1 MTRILTMSDGTFRV
15 PDPYNEPIQGYA
27 PGSPERASLEARI
40 RAMASERADAP
51 CFIGGE
57 EVRTGDT
64 FVVRAPHRH
73 ELALAD
79 VHAAGRGEVQRAI
92 DTAVATQHEWAA
104 MPFEDR
110 AAIFL
115 RAADLLAGEWRD
127 TINAATILGQSKSV
141 YQSEIDAACE
151 FIDFLRFN
159 VHYAERLYAEQ
170 PRSVPGEWNRTDHRP
185 LEGFVLA
192 ITPFNFTAIAGNLP
206 TAPAILGN
214 TVVWKPSEKQ
224 ALAAHHT
231 MELFRAAGLPDGVI
245 NLVHGDG
252 ALAAEVAM
260 ASPDLAALHFTGSA
274 TVLSSLW
281 RRVGEQID
289 TYRSFPRIVGESGGK
304 DFVVAHPSAA
314 LDRLVVALGRGA
326 FEYQGQKCS
335 AASRAYLPRS
345 LWPQVRDGI
354 ADLAGQLTMGD
365 VGDDLSTFMGAVIA
379 EGAFRRHVDAI
390 ERARSEGAEV
400 LVGGD
405 ADDTDGW
412 FVPPTVLVHDD
423 PRAHAMTEELF
434 GPILSVHVY
443 DDAEW
448 EKVLPEVDRATAY
461 ALTGSVFAE
470 DRSVIAEAT
479 AALRNT
485 AGNFYVNDKPT
496 GSIVSRQPFG
506 GARRSGTNDK
516 AGSILNLL
524 RWVSPRVIKETSAAP
539 TDWRYPHQG

>member
-1 MTRILTMSDGTFRV
+1 MSDGIFRV
-15 PDPYNEPIQGYA
+15 PEPYNEPIRGYA
-27 PGSPERASLEARI
+27 PGSPERASLASRLA
-40 RAMASERADAP
+40 AMSGERVDAP
-51 CFIGGE
+51 CVIAGE

-64 FVVRAPHRH
+64 FVVKAPHRH
-73 ELALAD
+73 DLELAD
-79 VHAAGRGEVQRAI
+79 VHAAGRDEVQRAV
-92 DTAVATQHEWAA
+92 DSAVATQHEWAA
-104 MPFEDR
+104 MAFEDR

-151 FIDFLRFN
+151 LIDFLRFN
-159 VHYAERLYAEQ
+159 VHFAEQLYREQ

-185 LEGFVLA
+185 LEGFILA

-206 TAPAILGN
+206 TAPAMLGN

-252 ALAAEVAM
+252 ALAADVATT
-260 ASPDLAALHFTGSA
+260 SPDLAGLHFTGSA
-274 TVLSSLW
+274 PVLHSLW
-281 RRVGEQID
+281 RTVGERID

-304 DFVVAHPSAA
+304 DFVLAHPSAA
-314 LDRLVVALGRGA
+314 VDRIVVALGRGA

-345 LWPQVRDGI
+345 LWPRIRDGL
-354 ADLAGQLTMGD
+354 ADLAGEITMGD
-365 VGDDLSTFMGAVIA
+365 VGADLSTFMGAVIS
-379 EGAFRRHVDAI
+379 EGAYRKHVDAI
-390 ERARSEGAEV
+390 EDARSEGAEV

-405 ADDTDGW
+405 PDDTDGW

-423 PRAHAMTEELF
+423 PRSRTMTEELF

-443 DDAEW
+443 DDGDW

-470 DRSVIAEAT
+470 DRRVVAEAT
-479 AALRNT
+479 QALRHA

-506 GARRSGTNDK
+506 GARKSGTNDK
-516 AGSILNLL
+516 AGSILNLM
-524 RWVSPRVIKETSAAP
+524 RWVSPRVIKESAAAP

>member
-1 MTRILTMSDGTFRV
+1 MSDGTFRV
-15 PDPYNEPIQGYA
+15 PEPYNEPIQGYA
-27 PGSPERASLEARI
+27 PGSPERASLESRI
-40 RAMASERADAP
+40 AAMSGERVDAP
-51 CFIGGE
+51 CVIAGE

-64 FVVRAPHRH
+64 FVARAPHRH
-73 ELALAD
+73 DLELAD
-79 VHAAGRGEVQRAI
+79 VHAAGRGEVQRAV
-92 DTAVATQHEWAA
+92 DAAVATQRDWAA

-115 RAADLLAGEWRD
+115 RVADLLASEWRD

-141 YQSEIDAACE
+141 YQAEIDAACE

-159 VHYAERLYAEQ
+159 VHFAEKLYAEQ

-185 LEGFVLA
+185 LEGFILA

-231 MELFRAAGLPDGVI
+231 MQLLRAAGLPDGVI

-252 ALAAEVAM
+252 ALAADVAT
-260 ASPDLAALHFTGSA
+260 ASPDLAGLHFTGSA
-274 TVLSSLW
+274 TVLHSLW
-281 RRVGEQID
+281 RTIGERID

-304 DFVVAHPSAA
+304 DFVVAHPSADI
-314 LDRLVVALGRGA
+314 DRIVVALGRGS

-345 LWPQVRDGI
+345 LWPQIRDGL
-354 ADLAGQLTMGD
+354 ADLAGGITMGD
-365 VGDDLSTFMGAVIA
+365 VGADLSTFMGAVIA
-379 EGAFRRHVDAI
+379 EGAYHKHVDAI
-390 ERARSEGAEV
+390 EGAKAEGAEV

-405 ADDTDGW
+405 PDDSVGW

-423 PRAHAMTEELF
+423 PRSRSMTEELF

-443 DDAEW
+443 DDGDW

-470 DRSVIAEAT
+470 DRRIVAEAT
-479 AALRNT
+479 EALRNA

-506 GARRSGTNDK
+506 GARKSGTNDK
-516 AGSILNLL
+516 AGSILNLM
-524 RWVSPRVIKETSAAP
+524 RWVSPRVIKETAVAP

>member
-1 MTRILTMSDGTFRV
+1 MSDGIFRV
-15 PDPYNEPIQGYA
+15 PEPYNEPIRGYA
-27 PGSPERASLEARI
+27 PGSPERASLERRI
-40 RAMASERADAP
+40 ASMSSERADAP
-51 CFIGGE
+51 CVIAGE
-57 EVRTGDT
+57 EIRTGDT

-73 ELALAD
+73 ELELAD
-79 VHAAGRGEVQRAI
+79 VHAAGRTELQRAV
-92 DTAVATQHEWAA
+92 DTAVAAQHDWAA

-110 AAIFL
+110 AAIFI

-141 YQSEIDAACE
+141 HQAEIDAACE
-151 FIDFLRFN
+151 LIDFLRFN
-159 VHYAERLYAEQ
+159 VHFAEKLYQEQ

-206 TAPAILGN
+206 TAPAMLGN
-214 TVVWKPSEKQ
+214 AVVWKPSEKQ

-231 MELFRAAGLPDGVI
+231 LQLLRAAGLPDGVI

-252 ALAAEVAM
+252 ALAAEVGT
-260 ASPDLAALHFTGSA
+260 ASPDLAGVHFTGSA
-274 TVLSSLW
+274 PVLHSLW
-281 RRVGEQID
+281 RTVGERID

-304 DFVVAHPSAA
+304 DFVLAHPSAA
-314 LDRLVVALGRGA
+314 VDRIVVALGRGA

-345 LWPQVRDGI
+345 LWPAIREGI
-354 ADLAGQLTMGD
+354 ADLAGELTMGD
-365 VGDDLSTFMGAVIA
+365 VGADLSTFMGAVIS
-379 EGAFRRHVDAI
+379 EGAYRKHVDAI
-390 ERARSEGAEV
+390 EGAKAEGADV

-405 ADDTDGW
+405 PDDSQGW

-423 PRAHAMTEELF
+423 PRSRTMTEELF

-443 DDAEW
+443 DDGDW
-448 EKVLPEVDRATAY
+448 EKMLPEVDRATVY

-470 DRSVIAEAT
+470 DRAVVAEAT
-479 AALRNT
+479 AALRNA

-496 GSIVSRQPFG
+496 GSIVGRQPFG
-506 GARRSGTNDK
+506 GARKSGTNDK
-516 AGSILNLL
+516 AGSILNLQ
-524 RWVSPRVIKETSAAP
+524 RWVSPRVIKETAAAP
-539 TDWRYPHQG
+539 TEWRYPHQG